1 MNLLPRP
8 TPLEILEGVRRGLAE
23 QVAPELHSDQA
34 RSELASATGLLAY
47 IAREFDGAAQSL
59 LDEIAALETVAINAA
74 PALRAADHE
83 PEAAA
88 LEAATPEGQAPP
100 ADVRVSTLLARHDA
114 LQEAL
119 LAALLLADHAIED
132 GDSSLAPTQRAIR
145 GAFVRLNQ
153 NRFL

>member
-1 MNLLPRP
+1 VNLLPRP
-8 TPLEILEGVRRGLAE
+8 TPLEILQAVQHGLRAH
-23 QVAPELHSDQA
+23 VLPELQSDQA
-34 RSELASATGLLAY
+34 RADLAAATGLLAY
-47 IAREFDGAAQSL
+47 LAREFDGAAQSL
-59 LDEIAALETVAINAA
+59 LDEIAGLEAVAIEAI
-74 PALRAADHE
+74 PALRASGHE
-83 PEAAA
+83 PEATALAGAA
-88 LEAATPEGQAPP
+88 LGDRAAP